1 MAKRRL
7 SKQQQRRIAENQKSK
22 IEKDQLK
29 SGLATDNETDETN
42 SQTARVISHHGRQ
55 LFAETES
62 LERVKCKI
70 RQNLGDIACGD
81 YIVIQQETDPGGL
94 QQNVVVAIKERSNML
109 VKTGFAGAIKP
120 VAANIDQVVIVTSLK
135 PKPNPYLIDR
145 YLAATENLPSKAL
158 IIINKIDLLD
168 GIEQEQESKKQE
180 SEKQASEKPESK
192 KHELQKLVDDLTA
205 LYQSIGYRV
214 ICASMEKNIGIAEIS
229 EALGSATSILVGLSG
244 VGKSSIV
251 KKILPLEEIKIG
263 ETSTATGEGKHTT
276 TVSAFYHLDND
287 GIIIDSPGVR
297 DFTPSSDSIEEI
309 TNGFID
315 VRKFNGACK
324 FTNCSHTNEPGCAMK
339 QAVSDGHLNTLRF
352 KNYLRM
358 IEDFLNPK

>member
-7 SKQQQRRIAENQKSK
+7 SKQQQRRIAENQQNIIK
-22 IEKDQLK
+22 KDQLK
-29 SGLATDNETDETN
+29 SGLATDGETDKAK

-62 LERVKCKI
+62 LDRVKCKI

-81 YIVIQQETDPGGL
+81 YIVIQQETDSGGS
-94 QQNVVVAIKERSNML
+94 QQNVVIAIKERSNML

-168 GIEQEQESKKQE
+168 DNTQGDELKKI
-180 SEKQASEKPESK
+180 
-192 KHELQKLVDDLTA
+192 VDNLTA
-205 LYQSIGYRV
+205 LYRSIGYRV
-214 ICASMEKNIGIAEIS
+214 ICASMENNIGITEIS
-229 EALGSATSILVGLSG
+229 EALGSTTSILVGLSG

-339 QAVSDGHLNTLRF
+339 QAVSDGNLNTLRF

>member
-7 SKQQQRRIAENQKSK
+7 SKQQQRRIAENQKNIITK
-22 IEKDQLK
+22 NQLK
-29 SGLATDNETDETN
+29 NDQATDGVPNETN
-42 SQTARVISHHGRQ
+42 SIAARVISHHGRQ

-81 YIVIQQETDPGGL
+81 HILIQQETDASGA
-94 QQNVVVAIKERSNML
+94 QQNVVVAIKERSNLL

-168 GIEQEQESKKQE
+168 DNTQGDELKKI
-180 SEKQASEKPESK
+180 
-192 KHELQKLVDDLTA
+192 VDNLTA
-205 LYQSIGYRV
+205 LYRSIGYRV
-214 ICASMEKNIGIAEIS
+214 ICASMENNIGITEIS
-229 EALGSATSILVGLSG
+229 EALGSTTSILVGLSG

-339 QAVSDGHLNTLRF
+339 QAVSDGNLNTLRF